1 MGRLT
6 WLFDRFAAEPSQD
19 FMFWCNQPFTYEW
32 LLSRVEYWRTS
43 LDAAEIVPGSV
54 VALEGDYSP
63 EVVALLLALI
73 ERGTIIVPLTSSVAA
88 HKEEFK
94 QIAEAQVIISFDA
107 SESGAISRREVEVT
121 NELTRSLIAQG
132 DPGLVLFSSGSTG
145 KSKAALHNFMP
156 LLEKFKARRHS
167 MVTLTFL
174 LLDHIGGINTLLYV
188 LSNSGTVVT
197 IQDRDPDHVCEAIER
212 HRVEVLPTSPTFL
225 NLLLISEAYKRHDL
239 SSLKR
244 VTYGTEPM
252 PERTLQRI
260 NELLPSVELLQTYGL
275 SEIGIMRSKSRSS
288 DSLWV
293 KVGGEDFETQ
303 IKDGILWIRA
313 RSAMLGYLN
322 APSPFDAEGWFNTGD
337 AVEVDGDYIKIL
349 GRKSEMINVGGSKVY
364 PAEIE
369 SVLLQMPNVRDVAVV
384 GEPNPITGQIV
395 AARFNLFEPE
405 DAAQFRKR
413 MRTFCRDHLAEY
425 KIPAKIQI
433 VESEQYS
440 QRFKKMRSKL
450 ASAPT
455 VGVETNGRPIDE
467 SR

>member
-6 WLFDRFAAEPSQD
+6 WLFDRFMTEPAQN
-19 FMFWCNQPFTYEW
+19 FMFWRDQPFSYGW
-32 LLSRVEYWRTS
+32 LLGRVQHWRTR
-43 LDAAEIVPGSV
+43 LEAAAIMPGAV

-73 ERGTIIVPLTSSVAA
+73 ERGAILVPLTASVEA

-94 QIAEAQVIISFDA
+94 QIAEAQVVISFDDG
-107 SESGAISRREVEVT
+107 ENGAISRREIAVT
-121 NELTRSLIAQG
+121 NDLTRSLIACG

-145 KSKAALHNFMP
+145 KSKAALHNFMA
-156 LLEKFKARRHS
+156 LLEKFKVRRHAT
-167 MVTLTFL
+167 VTLTFL

-188 LSNSGTVVT
+188 LSNLGTVVAV
-197 IQDRDPDHVCEAIER
+197 QNRDPDHVCQSIAR
-212 HRVEVLPTSPTFL
+212 YRVEVLPTSPTFL
-225 NLLLISEAYKRHDL
+225 NLLLISEAYRRYDL
-239 SSLKR
+239 SSLTR

-260 NELLPSVELLQTYGL
+260 HEILPSVELLQTYGL

-293 KVGGEDFETQ
+293 KVGGEDFESQ

-349 GRKSEMINVGGSKVY
+349 GRKSELINVGGSKVY
-364 PAEIE
+364 PAEVE
-369 SVLLQMPNVRDVAVV
+369 SVLLQLPNVRDVAVV
-384 GEPNPITGQIV
+384 GEPNPITGQVV
-395 AARFNLFEPE
+395 AARFNLFEAE

-413 MRTFCRDHLAEY
+413 MRTFCQDRLAAY
-425 KIPAKIQI
+425 KIPAKVQI

-440 QRFKKMRSKL
+440 QRFKKMRMQVDVSHGL
-450 ASAPT
+450 ENTP
-455 VGVETNGRPIDE
+455 NGRASNEP
-467 SR
+467 R